1 MNYTKVFN
9 NAKWIVICKVMQSL
23 LQLVVGMITARFL
36 GPSNYGLIKY
46 AASVVAFAV
55 PFMRLGFDATLV
67 HELVESPQKESEIM
81 GTSLIMNLIS
91 GFICVGGVT
100 AFSCIFDA
108 GEKEKILVCLLYSI
122 SLIFAA
128 LEMIQYWFQY
138 KLKSKQ
144 SSLVMLGAYCVVT
157 VYKIILLITS
167 KSVYWFAVSN
177 SVEYAVIAIS
187 LIAIYLKNGG
197 KLSFSFKKGKEMLGK
212 SKHYIFASLM
222 IVVLQNTDHIMI
234 TSISGTAENGFYS
247 AAITCTTIVQFVYL
261 AIVDSFRPVILEKK
275 KENSADFELNVSRL
289 YCITQ
294 YLTVAQSIVFTVFA
308 KLIVFVLYGEN
319 YMASVPVLQILIWYF
334 SFSIMGTVR
343 NVWIL
348 AEQKQKYLWIIN
360 LSGAVLNVIL
370 NAFLIPAW
378 GACGAA
384 AASLVTQFVMNFV
397 LGFIIKP
404 IRENNRLL
412 LKGIDPRFM
421 IKESKNLLI
430 LLKDG
435 LKKKKTPETDKI

>member
-1 MNYTKVFN
+1 
-9 NAKWIVICKVMQSL
+9 
-23 LQLVVGMITARFL
+23 
-36 GPSNYGLIKY
+36 
-46 AASVVAFAV
+46 
-55 PFMRLGFDATLV
+55 
-67 HELVESPQKESEIM
+67 
-81 GTSLIMNLIS
+81 
-91 GFICVGGVT
+91 
-100 AFSCIFDA
+100 
-108 GEKEKILVCLLYSI
+108 
-122 SLIFAA
+122 
-128 LEMIQYWFQY
+128 
-138 KLKSKQ
+138 
-144 SSLVMLGAYCVVT
+144 
-157 VYKIILLITS
+157 
-167 KSVYWFAVSN
+167 
-177 SVEYAVIAIS
+177 
-187 LIAIYLKNGG
+187 
-197 KLSFSFKKGKEMLGK
+197 
-212 SKHYIFASLM
+212 
-222 IVVLQNTDHIMI
+222 
-234 TSISGTAENGFYS
+234 
-247 AAITCTTIVQFVYL
+247 
-261 AIVDSFRPVILEKK
+261 
-275 KENSADFELNVSRL
+275 
-289 YCITQ
+289 
-294 YLTVAQSIVFTVFA
+294 
-308 KLIVFVLYGEN
+308 
-319 YMASVPVLQILIWYF
+319 MASVPVLQILIWYF